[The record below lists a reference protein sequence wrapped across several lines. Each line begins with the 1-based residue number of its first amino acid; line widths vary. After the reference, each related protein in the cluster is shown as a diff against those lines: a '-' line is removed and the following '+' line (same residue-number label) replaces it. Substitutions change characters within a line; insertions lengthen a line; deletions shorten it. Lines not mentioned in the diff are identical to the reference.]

1 MQKVMVNGP
10 SGDEKRKEV
19 TIVFFS
25 NLMLFATIIV
35 FLALTPG
42 PDVIYIMTRGIA
54 QGRTAALLSTV
65 GICIGYLVYTTLAAL
80 GLSALLQSSA
90 IAFDIVRYA
99 GAIYLVYLGIRTLL
113 SKHGSPLTLVAVN
126 PVPTGRILQQGI
138 LTSMLN
144 PKGILVF
151 AALLPQF
158 VNPHLGSVP
167 LQMTAFGLTFT
178 LICLCIYGGYAY
190 LSGRLGEK
198 LATQPRFASA
208 LRWLTGSVLIGLGAR
223 LFFLERS

>member
-1 MQKVMVNGP
+1 
-10 SGDEKRKEV
+10 
-19 TIVFFS
+19 
-25 NLMLFATIIV
+25 
-35 FLALTPG
+35 
-42 PDVIYIMTRGIA
+42 
-54 QGRTAALLSTV
+54 LLSTV
-65 GICIGYLVYTTLAAL
+65 GICIGYLIYTMLAAL

-113 SKHGSPLTLVAVN
+113 SKHGGPLTLGAVN
-126 PVPTGRILQQGI
+126 PAPPGRILQQGI

-158 VNPHLGSVP
+158 VDPHIGSVP

-178 LICLCIYGGYAY
+178 LLCLCIYGGYAY
-190 LSGRLGEK
+190 LSGSLGEK
-198 LATQPRFASA
+198 LATQSRFASVF
-208 LRWLTGSVLIGLGAR
+208 RWLTGSVLIGLGAR
-223 LFFLERS
+223 LLFLERR

>member
-1 MQKVMVNGP
+1 MRR
-10 SGDEKRKEV
+10 SG
-19 TIVFFS
+19 
-25 NLMLFATIIV
+25 NLKLGYYSR
-35 FLALTPG
+35 LALTPG

-54 QGRTAALLSTV
+54 QGRTAAFLSTA

-90 IAFDIVRYA
+90 LAFAIVRYA
-99 GAIYLVYLGIRTLL
+99 GAIYLVYLGIRTLM
-113 SKHGSPLTLVAVN
+113 SKHGGPLTLGAVN
-126 PVPTGRILQQGI
+126 PAPHGRILQQGI

-178 LICLCIYGGYAY
+178 LICLCIYAGYVY
-190 LSGRLGEK
+190 LSGSLGEK
-198 LATQPRFASA
+198 LATQLRFASV

-223 LFFLERS
+223 LFFLVRRS

>member
-1 MQKVMVNGP
+1 M
-10 SGDEKRKEV
+10 
-19 TIVFFS
+19 FFS

-35 FLALTPG
+35 VLALTPG
-42 PDVIYIMTRGIA
+42 PDVIYITTRGMA
-54 QGRTAALLSTV
+54 QGRRAALLSTV
-65 GICIGYLVYTTLAAL
+65 GICIGYLVYTMLSAL
-80 GLSALLQSSA
+80 GLSAVLQSSA
-90 IAFDIVRYA
+90 IVFDVVRYA
-99 GAIYLVYLGIRTLL
+99 GAIYLVYLGIRALL
-113 SKHGSPLTLVAVN
+113 SKYRGPLTQGAVK
-126 PVPTGRILQQGI
+126 PLPARRILQQGI

-158 VNPHLGSVP
+158 VNPHLGGVP

-198 LATQPRFASA
+198 LATQPRFASV
-208 LRWLTGSVLIGLGAR
+208 LSFLTGSVLIGLGAR
-223 LFFLERS
+223 LLFLERG

>member
-1 MQKVMVNGP
+1 MF
-10 SGDEKRKEV
+10 
-19 TIVFFS
+19 IS
-25 NLMLFATIIV
+25 NLLLFASIIV
-35 FLALTPG
+35 VLALTPG
-42 PDVIYIMTRGIA
+42 PDVIYITTRGMA
-54 QGRTAALLSTV
+54 QGRRAALLSTA
-65 GICIGYLVYTTLAAL
+65 GICTGYLVYTMLAAL

-99 GAIYLVYLGIRTLL
+99 GAMYLVYLGIRTLL
-113 SKHGSPLTLVAVN
+113 SKHGGLPTQGAVKPLPA
-126 PVPTGRILQQGI
+126 RHILQQGI

-158 VNPHLGSVP
+158 VNPHQGGVP

-208 LRWLTGSVLIGLGAR
+208 LKYLTGSVLIGLGVR
-223 LFFLERS
+223 LLFLERS

>member
-1 MQKVMVNGP
+1 M
-10 SGDEKRKEV
+10 
-19 TIVFFS
+19 FLS
-25 NLMLFATIIV
+25 NLMLFATIVV

-42 PDVIYIMTRGIA
+42 PDVIYITTRGIA

-65 GICIGYLVYTTLAAL
+65 GICIGYLVYTMLAAL
-80 GLSALLQSSA
+80 GLSALLQSSV

-99 GAIYLVYLGIRTLL
+99 GAIYLLYLGIRTLM
-113 SKHGSPLTLVAVN
+113 SKHGGPLTLDAVN
-126 PVPTGRILQQGI
+126 PASPGRILQQGI

-158 VNPHLGSVP
+158 VNPHLGAVP

-190 LSGRLGEK
+190 LSGRLGGEACNTAPLRLYTS
-198 LATQPRFASA
+198 LADGKCSHRF
-208 LRWLTGSVLIGLGAR
+208 RGSFVLPGG
-223 LFFLERS
+223 

>member
-1 MQKVMVNGP
+1 MFV
-10 SGDEKRKEV
+10 
-19 TIVFFS
+19 S
-25 NLMLFATIIV
+25 NLLLFASIIV

-54 QGRTAALLSTV
+54 QGRTAALLSTG
-65 GICIGYLVYTTLAAL
+65 GICLGYLVYTTFAAL

-90 IAFDIVRYA
+90 LAFDIVRYA

-113 SKHGSPLTLVAVN
+113 SKHGGPLTPGAVN
-126 PVPTGRILQQGI
+126 PAPAGRILQQGI

-198 LATQPRFASA
+198 LATQPRFASV
-208 LRWLTGSVLIGLGAR
+208 LRFLTGSVLIGLGVR
-223 LFFLERS
+223 LFFLEGRS

>member
-1 MQKVMVNGP
+1 M
-10 SGDEKRKEV
+10 
-19 TIVFFS
+19 FFS

-35 FLALTPG
+35 VLALTPG
-42 PDVIYIMTRGIA
+42 PDVIYITTRGMA
-54 QGRTAALLSTV
+54 QGRRAALLSTV
-65 GICIGYLVYTTLAAL
+65 GICIGYLIYTMLSAL
-80 GLSALLQSSA
+80 GLSAVLQSSA
-90 IAFDIVRYA
+90 IAFDVVRYA
-99 GAIYLVYLGIRTLL
+99 GAIYLVYLGIRALL
-113 SKHGSPLTLVAVN
+113 SKHRGTLTQGAVN
-126 PVPTGRILQQGI
+126 HLPARRILRQGI

-158 VNPHLGSVP
+158 VNPHLGGVP

-198 LATQPRFASA
+198 LATQPRFASV
-208 LRWLTGSVLIGLGAR
+208 LSFLTGSVLIGLGAR
-223 LFFLERS
+223 LLFLERG

>member
-1 MQKVMVNGP
+1 M
-10 SGDEKRKEV
+10 
-19 TIVFFS
+19 FFT

-35 FLALTPG
+35 ALALTPG
-42 PDVIYIMTRGIA
+42 PDVMYITTRGIA

-65 GICIGYLVYTTLAAL
+65 GICIGYLVYTMLAAL

-90 IAFDIVRYA
+90 IAFEIVRYA
-99 GAIYLVYLGIRTLL
+99 GAIYLLYLGIRALL
-113 SKHGSPLTLVAVN
+113 SKNSGPQTPGAVN
-126 PVPTGRILQQGI
+126 PVSPGRILQQGI

-158 VNPHLGSVP
+158 ANPRLGSVP
-167 LQMTAFGLTFT
+167 LQMAAFGLTFT
-178 LICLCIYGGYAY
+178 LICLCIYGVYAF
-190 LSGRLGEK
+190 LSGSLGEK
-198 LATQPRFASA
+198 LTTRPRFASV

-223 LFFLERS
+223 LFFLERR